1 MTFKKLV
8 EFQVNPVALVTS
20 LRDKKFFKKRTGG
33 EQIILILLKLGR
45 NDYSFQ
51 KLVLLHVK
59 WLSVYIVS
67 IYLFCTSME
76 IHSSFDVSNE
86 VAFSQFSIMLVS
98 VPIFFVAE
106 LQNLN
111 SLPSRKGTAC
121 SFQPAK
127 AHCIK
132 LSNTSVY
139 LSCRLLTARIDYRF
153 PNFR

>member
-1 MTFKKLV
+1 M
-8 EFQVNPVALVTS
+8 
-20 LRDKKFFKKRTGG
+20 
-33 EQIILILLKLGR
+33 ILILLKLGR
-45 NDYSFQ
+45 NDSSFQ

-106 LQNLN
+106 L
-111 SLPSRKGTAC
+111 
-121 SFQPAK
+121 
-127 AHCIK
+127 
-132 LSNTSVY
+132 
-139 LSCRLLTARIDYRF
+139 
-153 PNFR
+153 